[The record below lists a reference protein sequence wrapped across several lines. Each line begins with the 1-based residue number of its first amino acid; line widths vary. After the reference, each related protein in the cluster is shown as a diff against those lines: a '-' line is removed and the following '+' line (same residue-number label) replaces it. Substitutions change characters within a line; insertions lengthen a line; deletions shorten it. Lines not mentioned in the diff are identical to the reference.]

1 MLQPEA
7 YFSREYQN
15 LSRIVQNTSCQL
27 MFWTKDMKEICLT
40 CHLFFCRIKLEVI
53 DFGGTMIEHAVILC
67 SEKYTSGGG
76 VFAYI

>member
-7 YFSREYQN
+7 SFSREYQN

-40 CHLFFCRIKLEVI
+40 CHLFFCRVELEVI
-53 DFGGTMIEHAVILC
+53 NFGDTMIELAVILR
-67 SEKYTSGGG
+67 SEKYTSGG